1 MLRLLHMVPR
11 YEECRSKSRRE
22 IRWNMKIFWV
32 DFKFGPI
39 NLWTFP
45 KQYKDWFR
53 MSDAMSDEWFE
64 EVYLP
69 MQKQSGVTSWDYV
82 REDINQREE
91 MGALKYNKY
100 LTPNT
105 SEDMLNHAYNEA
117 LDLVVYLRT
126 LILQRDKGYDPNL

>member
-1 MLRLLHMVPR
+1 MSEDW
-11 YEECRSKSRRE
+11 Y
-22 IRWNMKIFWV
+22 
-32 DFKFGPI
+32 I
-39 NLWTFP
+39 NCYF
-45 KQYKDWFR
+45 
-53 MSDAMSDEWFE
+53 
-64 EVYLP
+64 P
-69 MQKQSGVTSWDYV
+69 MQKQSDVTSWDYV

-91 MGALKYNKY
+91 RGALKYNKY